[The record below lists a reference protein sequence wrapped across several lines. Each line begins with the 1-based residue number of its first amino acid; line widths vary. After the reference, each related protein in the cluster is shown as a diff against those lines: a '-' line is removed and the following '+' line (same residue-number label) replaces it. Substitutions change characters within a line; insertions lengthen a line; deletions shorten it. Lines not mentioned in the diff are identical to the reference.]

1 VKILVDTNVILDILL
16 RRQEF
21 LLDSQRA
28 LEMAITQGDR
38 LFFSSSSVTDVY
50 YLIRKQT
57 GDKTIALNA
66 IKQMAEFLTFAEVD
80 GNCILAATFSKLNDY
95 EDAVVDAVASN
106 VKANYILTRNVG
118 DFKNANNKA
127 IDPFTFVRNYKSL

>member
-1 VKILVDTNVILDILL
+1 
-16 RRQEF
+16 
-21 LLDSQRA
+21 
-28 LEMAITQGDR
+28 MAITQGDR

-50 YLIRKQT
+50 YLILKQT

-80 GNCILAATFSKLNDY
+80 GNCILAATFSRLNDY

>member
-1 VKILVDTNVILDILL
+1 MKILVDTNVILDILL

-21 LLDSQRA
+21 VLDSQRA

-38 LFFSSSSVTDVY
+38 LFFSSPSVTDVY

-106 VKANYILTRNVG
+106 VKAL
-118 DFKNANNKA
+118 
-127 IDPFTFVRNYKSL
+127 